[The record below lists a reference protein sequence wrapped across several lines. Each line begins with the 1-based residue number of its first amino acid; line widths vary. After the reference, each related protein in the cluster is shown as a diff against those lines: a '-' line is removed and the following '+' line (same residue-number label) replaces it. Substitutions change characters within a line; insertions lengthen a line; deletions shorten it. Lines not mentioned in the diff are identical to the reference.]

1 MESRSNPLALIICH
15 NMSKMDAND
24 EDEMKIF
31 DDGEEDPLGKD
42 TSILPE
48 WSWGRVRPWVP
59 IRRGEN
65 TVLMLTC
72 ILLTCILLVLYSL
85 TLNHQRSPITADAF
99 DDEQIRQVAG
109 HDVVM
114 LEKANGFKTFGSTEE
129 GTLIAAKRIKAINSS
144 CRVLFYLNSM
154 IHYPYYASNETF
166 NEERW
171 AMRNPKTDDHFKWFG
186 RFLSYDHRNLEF
198 REWWI
203 KRALDML
210 QHDEIDGV
218 FIDAIIKT
226 HTIESR
232 VDGAEGH
239 AAAYIETAN
248 ELRARLPVGKLLIGN
263 ALRATSKGGVG
274 GDGNLKHLRY
284 LDGSYLENWDKS
296 DEGIVK
302 TIKLMDTALKAG
314 RIVMLTSTPFSGY
327 GVDEKQYPQKQ
338 QDIVAKLK
346 EIRRDETIGKKYEY
360 MAQFIEFPLGL
371 FLLSVGRHS
380 YFSYHDKDDADPK
393 LKAAFD
399 CNQFEEIT
407 RKLGQPLGDC
417 VEEGEFTFT
426 RLFTHLKV
434 WVNVKRKEGKLTVR
448 PIRREDE
455 S

>member
-1 MESRSNPLALIICH
+1 
-15 NMSKMDAND
+15 
-24 EDEMKIF
+24 
-31 DDGEEDPLGKD
+31 
-42 TSILPE
+42 
-48 WSWGRVRPWVP
+48 
-59 IRRGEN
+59 
-65 TVLMLTC
+65 
-72 ILLTCILLVLYSL
+72 
-85 TLNHQRSPITADAF
+85 
-99 DDEQIRQVAG
+99 
-109 HDVVM
+109 
-114 LEKANGFKTFGSTEE
+114 
-129 GTLIAAKRIKAINSS
+129 
-144 CRVLFYLNSM
+144 
-154 IHYPYYASNETF
+154 
-166 NEERW
+166 
-171 AMRNPKTDDHFKWFG
+171 
-186 RFLSYDHRNLEF
+186 
-198 REWWI
+198 
-203 KRALDML
+203 ML